1 MKRRS
6 FISRIALT
14 GAGTMLPVS
23 LLQSCEQNEA
33 SMDWDFDKVI
43 DRSGT
48 WSIKY
53 GRVEKGQYAMWIA
66 DMDFPTDPYV
76 HKALQERLDREV
88 MGYTTT
94 PPEFYE
100 SIRNWMGK
108 QNGWDIPR
116 EWIGYAPGVITGI
129 NQAYL
134 TFTNPGDKIIV
145 QPPVYDHFKMYAERL
160 GRKVVDNPLILEN
173 GKYQMDFE
181 QLETLF
187 DERTKVLVLCN
198 PHNPCGISWDKSTLI
213 KLAEIC
219 EKHSVIVISD
229 EIHADLTLY
238 GKQHIPFCSAS
249 EAAARIGIIVT
260 GPTKAFNLAGL
271 SGTAYCIIPD
281 KEKREQ
287 FMGTLKA
294 CKLDE
299 PSIPTLVAT
308 IAAYNSE
315 SGWLPALKEY
325 IQGNIECVMNFFA
338 ENQLGI
344 VPIRPE
350 ASFLIWLDC
359 RSLGLSQDE
368 LLSRFRD
375 HAKVYLSNGAG
386 YGQGGKGF
394 VRLNL
399 GCPRSILNEALEHIK
414 AAF

>member
-173 GKYQMDFE
+173 GK
-181 QLETLF
+181 
-187 DERTKVLVLCN
+187 
-198 PHNPCGISWDKSTLI
+198 
-213 KLAEIC
+213 
-219 EKHSVIVISD
+219 
-229 EIHADLTLY
+229 
-238 GKQHIPFCSAS
+238 
-249 EAAARIGIIVT
+249 
-260 GPTKAFNLAGL
+260 
-271 SGTAYCIIPD
+271 IPD
-281 KEKREQ
+281 GFR
-287 FMGTLKA
+287 A
-294 CKLDE
+294 
-299 PSIPTLVAT
+299 VR
-308 IAAYNSE
+308 N
-315 SGWLPALKEY
+315 
-325 IQGNIECVMNFFA
+325 
-338 ENQLGI
+338 
-344 VPIRPE
+344 PI
-350 ASFLIWLDC
+350 
-359 RSLGLSQDE
+359 
-368 LLSRFRD
+368 
-375 HAKVYLSNGAG
+375 
-386 YGQGGKGF
+386 
-394 VRLNL
+394 
-399 GCPRSILNEALEHIK
+399 
-414 AAF
+414 

>member
-249 EAAARIGIIVT
+249 EAAARIGIIAT

-287 FMGTLKA
+287 FIGTLKA

>member
-1 MKRRS
+1 
-6 FISRIALT
+6 
-14 GAGTMLPVS
+14 
-23 LLQSCEQNEA
+23 
-33 SMDWDFDKVI
+33 
-43 DRSGT
+43 
-48 WSIKY
+48 
-53 GRVEKGQYAMWIA
+53 
-66 DMDFPTDPYV
+66 
-76 HKALQERLDREV
+76 
-88 MGYTTT
+88 
-94 PPEFYE
+94 
-100 SIRNWMGK
+100 
-108 QNGWDIPR
+108 
-116 EWIGYAPGVITGI
+116 
-129 NQAYL
+129 
-134 TFTNPGDKIIV
+134 
-145 QPPVYDHFKMYAERL
+145 
-160 GRKVVDNPLILEN
+160 
-173 GKYQMDFE
+173 MDFE

-249 EAAARIGIIVT
+249 ETAARIGIIVT

-325 IQGNIECVMNFFA
+325 IQGNIECVMNFFV

-386 YGQGGKGF
+386 YGQGGEGF